1 MQLNRKIADSRPVGY
16 VIRRIP
22 RPSKIDDV
30 IRAYNLFCDLNP
42 NLDEQAT
49 ARIERV
55 YFNCRN
61 MYFDAPDVINMLLC
75 HDYLAQRATLEKFR
89 QFFGEDRYKG
99 YYGMLE
105 EVCRNAPDHEGWTR
119 EECVFHE
126 IMMRM
131 CDNNFNSIY
140 KQANKNRTP
149 IVDCSKAYNKAKKLL
164 LWERGI
170 GGEPSLAHYV
180 RMAGILYEFGVESPI
195 VAAAMLC
202 DAVEAKEDLLEDGQ
216 PVCGEK
222 AVRLIGVYK
231 ALEEQCK
238 GAITATSDG
247 YDMKLTEIEQ
257 DNEEIRFALY
267 IKAADIID
275 ELGCAVK
282 GLETA
287 FYKQAFLE
295 DAHVQRLLEVGL
307 VPYTEMLR
315 KYRLSYF
322 LEEIEAILWCA
333 ADIDRYVQLQ
343 TAYDEMCFYNK
354 EYMNTLGKL
363 LAEHTAAHVNRYVK
377 AVCADDEYEG
387 GFDVSIYPKELSPYE
402 LYHHIQSKGGTSAI
416 SLEDVDKRF
425 IPICDYY
432 IVADP
437 KSAAPSLRLDLFLQG
452 FVKMFESKIADKGF
466 TITKF
471 YRNSDDEYALE
482 AEDCHRNLYRCKMI
496 LRSDYEE
503 RRKGVYATKA
513 AALYVDDGESS
524 EMIRIR
530 LSDGAERYMP
540 KGACIID
547 VAFEIHEAIGLT
559 AQAAYVNDI
568 PQKLSYKVQEGDRI
582 VIVADSTQTP
592 PVPRVR
598 INWLKW
604 VRTKKARYKIIEYLN
619 RWYGEGDDPKDESRA
634 KTYIVDKVSD
644 KIWDNMGGS
653 GIG

>member
-1 MQLNRKIADSRPVGY
+1 MQLNRKIANSRLVGY
-16 VIRRIP
+16 VIRRIS
-22 RPSKIDDV
+22 RPSKTDDV
-30 IRAYNLFCDLNP
+30 IRAYNLFCDLNRDS
-42 NLDEQAT
+42 DEQAT

-55 YFNCRN
+55 YFNCKN

-75 HDYLAQRATLEKFR
+75 HDYLAQRATPEKFR

-105 EVCRNAPDHEGWTR
+105 EVCKNAPDHEGWTR

-126 IMMRM
+126 IVMRM
-131 CDNNFNSIY
+131 CDSNFNRLY

-164 LWERGI
+164 MWERGL

-180 RMAGILYEFGVESPI
+180 RIAGILYELGVESPV

-202 DAVEAKEDLLEDGQ
+202 DVVEVKEDLQEDGQ

-222 AVRLIGVYK
+222 AIRLIGVYK
-231 ALEEQCK
+231 ALEKQCE
-238 GAITATSDG
+238 GAITATADG
-247 YDMKLTEIEQ
+247 YDKKLTEIEQ
-257 DNEEIRFALY
+257 DNEEFRFALY

-275 ELGCAVK
+275 ELSCAVK
-282 GLETA
+282 GLETS
-287 FYKQAFLE
+287 FYKKAFLE
-295 DAHVQRLLEVGL
+295 DTYVQRLLEVGL
-307 VPYTEMLR
+307 LPYTEIFR

-333 ADIDRYVQLQ
+333 ADIDRYVRLQ
-343 TAYDEMCFYNK
+343 AAYDEMYFGNK
-354 EYMNTLGKL
+354 ECLNALKEL
-363 LAEHTAAHVNRYVK
+363 LTEYTAAYVNRHVK
-377 AVCADDEYEG
+377 AVCADDEYDG

-402 LYHHIQSKGGTSAI
+402 LYHHIQSKGGTSAS
-416 SLEDVDKRF
+416 SLDDLDKRF

-437 KSAAPSLRLDLFLQG
+437 KSAAPSLHLDLFLQG
-452 FVKMFESKIADKGF
+452 FVKMFESRIADKGF

-471 YRNSDDEYALE
+471 YRNSADEYVLQT
-482 AEDCHRNLYRCKMI
+482 EDSHRNLYRCKMI

-503 RRKGVYATKA
+503 RRKGVYTAKA
-513 AALYVDDGESS
+513 SALYVDDGNTS

-530 LSDGAERYMP
+530 LRDGAERYMP
-540 KGACIID
+540 KGACVID
-547 VAFEIHEAIGLT
+547 VAFEIHEAVGLT
-559 AQAAYVNDI
+559 AQSAYVNGKQ
-568 PQKLSYKVQEGDRI
+568 QKLSYQVQDGDRI
-582 VIVADSTQTP
+582 EVIADSTQTP

-604 VRTKKARYKIIEYLN
+604 VVTKKARYKIIEYLN

-644 KIWDNMGGS
+644 KIWDNMGGF